1 MLFAS
6 QLKDLEKIYQEEE
19 SEAPK
24 SLTSQFS
31 NRLSRENAIHQLAT
45 TQSVRTPLFPTLQV
59 QDQLIIAE
67 KERSE
72 NITQTS
78 RATSTT
84 PKKKRSPHCKKCKKP
99 MLGHPRNRCPN

>member
-1 MLFAS
+1 MLFTS
-6 QLKDLEKIYQEEE
+6 QLKDLEKIYQEKE
-19 SEAPK
+19 SKAPK

-31 NRLSRENAIHQLAT
+31 NRLSPTMSPAIHQLAT

-84 PKKKRSPHCKKCKKP
+84 PKKKRSPHCKKRN
-99 MLGHPRNRCPN
+99 PRSRCPN